1 MWGTN
6 KEQKEQLENELMK
19 IQAKNGII
27 CLKILGTITLT
38 TLTILIGNDL
48 GITNFILEKIND
60 EIENYQIETIQMQL
74 PKKYQNIDI
83 ILEKPDEEGELELT
97 KQINQIY
104 KYNRYDYD

>member
-1 MWGTN
+1 
-6 KEQKEQLENELMK
+6 MK

-60 EIENYQIETIQMQL
+60 EIKNYQIETIQMQL

-83 ILEKPDEEGELELT
+83 ILEKT
-97 KQINQIY
+97 
-104 KYNRYDYD
+104 R

>member
-83 ILEKPDEEGELELT
+83 ILEDPNE
-97 KQINQIY
+97 
-104 KYNRYDYD
+104 

>member
-6 KEQKEQLENELMK
+6 KEQLENQLMK

-83 ILEKPDEEGELELT
+83 ILEDPNE
-97 KQINQIY
+97 
-104 KYNRYDYD
+104 

>member
-6 KEQKEQLENELMK
+6 KEQLENQLMK

-27 CLKILGTITLT
+27 CLKILGAITLT
-38 TLTILIGNDL
+38 TLVILIGNDL

-83 ILEKPDEEGELELT
+83 ILEKPDEEGELTELT